1 MPDSLRPHG
10 LQPSRLLC
18 PWDSPRK
25 NIGVGGHAFLQGIF
39 PTQELNLGFPHYRE
53 ILYHLSHQGSAAP
66 RGSPKIEGFSE
77 LQLGN
82 DVCYMP
88 LLEDPPT
95 EKLLLIY

>member
-1 MPDSLRPHG
+1 M
-10 LQPSRLLC
+10 
-18 PWDSPRK
+18 
-25 NIGVGGHAFLQGIF
+25 GGHAFLQGIF